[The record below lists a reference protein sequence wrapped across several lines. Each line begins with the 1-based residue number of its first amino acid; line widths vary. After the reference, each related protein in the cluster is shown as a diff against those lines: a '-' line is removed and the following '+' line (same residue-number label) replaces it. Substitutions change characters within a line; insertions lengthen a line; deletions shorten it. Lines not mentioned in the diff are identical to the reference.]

1 MQEGMEVYAHEWKE
15 VLAQVSD
22 FTGEEWLSQKI
33 SIIPSWAK
41 TPNPAVKR
49 DAPKAARPL
58 P

>member
-1 MQEGMEVYAHEWKE
+1 MEVYAHEWKE